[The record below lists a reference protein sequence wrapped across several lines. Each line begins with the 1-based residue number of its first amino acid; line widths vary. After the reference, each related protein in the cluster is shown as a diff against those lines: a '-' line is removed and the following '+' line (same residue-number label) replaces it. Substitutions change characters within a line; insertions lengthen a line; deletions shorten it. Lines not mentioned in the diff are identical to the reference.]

1 MWIFVLEAVV
11 ALAMLVLI
19 IWLTLGGS
27 SRRDADGDGA
37 PPRKLDSD
45 RDQN

>member
-1 MWIFVLEAVV
+1 MWIFVLEALV
-11 ALAMLVLI
+11 ALAMLLLI

-27 SRRDADGDGA
+27 SRRDADDADA

-45 RDQN
+45 RDRE